1 MGKLKNIESN
11 QKLINTELVPFLDN
25 GWAAATGTS
34 LTFTAAQRSPTNGRA
49 FSNLYTSFSLPTT
62 CAQTES
68 FASTWINNGI
78 SGLMQSDIIVVS
90 IDSSQFGELQD
101 GRTIKFD
108 FPTLDNPITSN
119 DYTIQTLYSSYY
131 EPKAFSSDNSLEAT
145 YFGNPMIHGNVLG
158 DPGIASTNRAFLFSD
173 TIAGPTLSATNVNTA
188 TWAGGWQTGVIPTGY
203 PGGAT
208 DTFRFVDT
216 VSSSNTPKA
225 YAQSEDIPVGIC
237 YLDMGFMVIT
247 HPTLVNNFCYSCGT
261 EDNTTLYEG
270 DSSGFTNLHFTA
282 STSAQS
288 QYYSFEKEWVLTVN
302 IVADSGEFYVTENQ
316 TAASAEAPY
325 YGAGGTNTGMQFKTP
340 FGEVHN
346 IWNMSDVGA
355 TYITQIGLYDDRNQL
370 IGVVDTDRP
379 IKKLKNT
386 PSNFTLKM
394 KF

>member
-1 MGKLKNIESN
+1 MGKLKSIQSN
-11 QKLINTELVPFLDN
+11 QKLIKTELIPFLGN
-25 GWAAATGTS
+25 GWTAATGTS
-34 LTFTAAQRSPTNGRA
+34 LTFTAVQRSATNGRA

-68 FASTWINNGI
+68 YKSTWVNNGM
-78 SGLMQSDIIVVS
+78 SGLMQSDVIVVN
-90 IDSSQFGELQD
+90 IDSSKYGELID
-101 GRTIKFD
+101 GRTIKFN
-108 FPTLDNPITSN
+108 FPTVNNPATGVR
-119 DYTIQTLYSSYY
+119 TMQTLYSSYY
-131 EPKAFSSDNSLEAT
+131 EPKAFSSDNSHEAT
-145 YFGNPMIHGNVLG
+145 YFGNPMVQGNPLG
-158 DPGIASTNRAFLFSD
+158 NPMLASTNRAFLFSD
-173 TIAGPTLSATNVNTA
+173 TIAGPTLSATNATTA
-188 TWAGGWQTGVIPTGY
+188 TWAGGWQTGVTPTGY
-203 PGGAT
+203 PGSAT

-216 VSSSNTPKA
+216 VISSNIPKA
-225 YAQSEDIPVGIC
+225 YAQSADIPVGIC

-261 EDNTTLYEG
+261 EDNTTLYSG
-270 DSSGFTNLHFTA
+270 AASGFTNLNFTA

-325 YGAGGTNTGMQFKTP
+325 YGAGGVNTGMQFKTP

-370 IGVVDTDRP
+370 LAIAKPDRP
-379 IKKLKNT
+379 IKKLKNS